1 MAELYRS
8 DICDVDIS
16 KSLVRSYVGIVL
28 ATGDKNANRFG
39 AVLNRAGEPVNLT
52 GCSVMGYFI
61 RPNSETVACQGVQEG
76 SMVYVDLPAA
86 CYTEEGTFSL
96 AVKVSSTEIT
106 QTVRVIDGCIR
117 LTQTE
122 TLVDPGE
129 VVPSLDELLAHIAE
143 METVVAEA
151 ESATAEAREIAEM
164 AALPIIPEIT
174 GEVATVTD
182 AIERDAV
189 AVVSHIDAIQEGT
202 GTASPTNIRPISG
215 RNAVS
220 LWHGAAYDEAAEAV
234 CTTDL
239 PETIYGGLLDWV
251 TGVLTVTHV
260 HYSLAVADMNNG
272 EAYPGWK
279 GVPNLKKYMGT
290 GNVNVGICSAYKVP
304 SVNTLSGS
312 AANAL
317 IILHNSGM
325 TQTEW
330 KTNYPDLVI
339 DFVIPIVNTYTMQ
352 LTPQQ
357 LTMLKGSNAFWSD
370 TGDTTVTYV
379 ADTKTYIDN
388 KFTALQNA
396 ILAQGA
402 NI

>member
-117 LTQTE
+117 LTQTD
-122 TLVDPGE
+122 TVVDPGE

-151 ESATAEAREIAEM
+151 ESIAAEAREIAEM

-260 HYSLAVADMNNG
+260 HYSLAVADMNAPY
-272 EAYPGWK
+272 EKYPGWD
-279 GVPNLKKYMGT
+279 GVPNLRKYMGA
-290 GNVNVGICSAYKVP
+290 VNVVTGIASAWGNIGVH
-304 SVNTLSGS
+304 TLSS
-312 AANAL
+312 SHQQ
-317 IILHNSGM
+317 IILNNGTLLQS
-325 TQTEW
+325 EW
-330 KTNYPDLVI
+330 KTTYPDLVI
-339 DFVIPIVNTYTMQ
+339 DFVIPIVNTFTIQ
-352 LTPQQ
+352 LTPNQ